1 MTIPKHPV
9 DHNAAEWQAQ
19 ERARVAVRDGAT
31 DGDDRDLRVSRALR
45 QAPAIGLPLDFA
57 TQVAGLARA
66 QAANDLRFEQRLLRV
81 LTIAFGLSAV
91 ASIAWLGRSWPAD
104 LAAALPGGSEAVGW
118 SVTAAACA
126 LCNWGLGLLRRR
138 HTGDSSAHR

>member
-9 DHNAAEWQAQ
+9 DHDVAEWQAQ
-19 ERARVAVRDGAT
+19 ERARLGAA
-31 DGDDRDLRVSRALR
+31 DADDRDLRVSRALR

-57 TQVAGLARA
+57 TQVVGLARA

-81 LTIAFGLSAV
+81 LAIAFGLSAV
-91 ASIAWLGRSWPAD
+91 ATIAWLGRSWPAE

-138 HTGDSSAHR
+138 HGGGSSAHR